1 MGCRG
6 GRAEDSTLP
15 PPLQQVCV
23 VGEGLR
29 KQHHDY
35 QRNWGG
41 CDRLTGE
48 GPQGLPLKILLLPQS
63 RPGWTTEALTLSYFT
78 FPGFRLLRGR
88 SCSLWNL

>member
-6 GRAEDSTLP
+6 GRAEDSTLS

-35 QRNWGG
+35 QKNWGG
-41 CDRLTGE
+41 CDQLTGE
-48 GPQGLPLKILLLPQS
+48 GPQGLPLKTLLLPLS
-63 RPGWTTEALTLSYFT
+63 RPGSPTEALTLSYFT
-78 FPGFRLLRGR
+78 FLGIHLPRGR
-88 SCSLWNL
+88 SCRLWDL